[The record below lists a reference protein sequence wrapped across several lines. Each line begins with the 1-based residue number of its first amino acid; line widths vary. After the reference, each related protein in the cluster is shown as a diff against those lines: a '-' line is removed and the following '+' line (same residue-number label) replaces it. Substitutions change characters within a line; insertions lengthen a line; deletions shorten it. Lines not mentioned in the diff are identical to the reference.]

1 MQKSYEKKGCI
12 SITTD
17 YDICSQTVFISSVWT
32 ACTAAPAAYNFGPA
46 DTPFLIQNVVNLVPK
61 QKHAFQ
67 LLYSPLL
74 RNMTTSNPPL
84 FASGHLDAGISAKHM
99 LHSKQPQRSTKQDN
113 KTQPRAKAFPPKSK
127 CCSQPKVPSVQVQ
140 LAFCSWRSSKSPGY
154 SPLNTMKR
162 SDSLQIQPECPGTIG
177 PHNRRGRASY

>member
-1 MQKSYEKKGCI
+1 MNCVHCRSSCIEFWTCRQSFSFAACCGSRSNTKICI
-12 SITTD
+12 S
-17 YDICSQTVFISSVWT
+17 
-32 ACTAAPAAYNFGPA
+32 AAKVCFFHPPPLQVLA
-46 DTPFLIQNVVNLVPK
+46 
-61 QKHAFQ
+61 
-67 LLYSPLL
+67 PLL
-74 RNMTTSNPPL
+74 RNMTTSNPAL

-99 LHSKQPQRSTKQDN
+99 LHSKQPQCSTEQDN
-113 KTQPRAKAFPPKSK
+113 KTQPKAKAFPPKSK

-162 SDSLQIQPECPGTIG
+162 SDSLQIQPECLGTVG